1 MKNSL
6 GYAGSAS
13 KQLALYA
20 FYLLISLAL
29 LIYVL
34 AFLAGSTGSSVNG
47 GAINEE
53 RNSITIA
60 LSEEPPQ
67 LDSTRA
73 TDASSFIVIAHT
85 MEGLIS
91 YDDNDQLTPGVAER
105 WEIRDDGAT
114 FWIREEAKWR
124 DGLPVTAHEFEF
136 AWRRVVDPATA
147 QEAAIAEFFPKMTL

>member
-1 MKNSL
+1 MSALSYAKTQQNRLLARSFKLFRVGTMKNSL

-47 GAINEE
+47 GAVNEE

-105 WEIRDDGAT
+105 
-114 FWIREEAKWR
+114 
-124 DGLPVTAHEFEF
+124 
-136 AWRRVVDPATA
+136 
-147 QEAAIAEFFPKMTL
+147 